1 RIARARRASDHPA
14 RGSVSEGI
22 RLWFTASP
30 GLPTCRWFL
39 GREATAT
46 KNANGVFTAPFKSQS
61 RAHWVAGERR
71 RAEILLLLLLLLLGG
86 APGDEFDAALVS
98 DKPFLV
104 EVVGRLLHGRE

>member
-1 RIARARRASDHPA
+1 MRRRRHRQSGLSAADPEWRSEGRIARARRASDHPA

-22 RLWFTASP
+22 RLWFTSSP

-71 RAEILLLLLLLLLGG
+71 RAEILL
-86 APGDEFDAALVS
+86 
-98 DKPFLV
+98 
-104 EVVGRLLHGRE
+104 